1 MVDVLYIKDWLKL
14 KEKSITRSDGMV
26 YYLNQNVCINGLDGG
41 GYRIIDFH
49 ELDRELV
56 LVTNKSSEKKLYFA
70 AFVHVNYLK

>member
-1 MVDVLYIKDWLKL
+1 
-14 KEKSITRSDGMV
+14 MV